1 MAWFEESNQE
11 RITWESESSL
21 PQSLIDEYES
31 GKVEEELVTDSRFGI
46 RSQTIV
52 MGKRDDVPPAN
63 KKSKIKIDKG

>member
-11 RITWESESSL
+11 RITWESES
-21 PQSLIDEYES
+21 QSLIDEYES

-46 RSQTIV
+46 WSQTIV
-52 MGKRDDVPPAN
+52 MGKRDDIPPAN